1 MNLDEDPDERTRGW
15 RWMAASSYV
24 VIMAARMI
32 PQAGRPLRWTDNGLS
47 SFPLATGLLITNYT
61 TPSPEIEQL
70 NKTASM
76 SIAWV

>member
-1 MNLDEDPDERTRGW
+1 MDGSLQLRCYHGSHDD
-15 RWMAASSYV
+15 S
-24 VIMAARMI
+24 
-32 PQAGRPLRWTDNGLS
+32 QAGRPLRWTDNGLS